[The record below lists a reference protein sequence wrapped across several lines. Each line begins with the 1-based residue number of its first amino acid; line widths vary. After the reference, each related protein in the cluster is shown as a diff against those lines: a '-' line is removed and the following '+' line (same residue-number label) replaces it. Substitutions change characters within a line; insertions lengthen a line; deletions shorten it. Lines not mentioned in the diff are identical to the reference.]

1 MVRLHCHQITNI
13 FILYKTMQR
22 RDSLE
27 STTKIPRLSKGST
40 RKFRT
45 RRSQTSFSSASD
57 AFAEDEPTKG
67 QPDLSVIEMKL
78 RSEKNLD
85 GNQGRSAEAEPA
97 SGTLVDPFDE
107 GERTLIRPDF
117 EPDEVL
123 EREEV
128 ERTEETSE
136 RSEVEPRE
144 EVLFKGM
151 SKSETKSHRWRGE
164 YSHSASTHS
173 SLAKQ
178 SNNAMMSS
186 ISPSEEQPGSKA
198 KKSWRSLYDERMA
211 SLPTVGLTSSY
222 DYPETSHPDVD
233 FTPCPRNEK
242 SRKASSVS
250 PTRPMSDGITMGAS
264 STFDRLMTSMHKQ
277 KDGASSSTRLPPQL
291 TSSSLGLSPSL
302 GAAGDISDMFAGVM
316 NGLDE
321 LRRDMTK
328 KIDQV
333 DERAHHG
340 RESLK
345 DELTHVKSQARFD
358 QAQLIRNT
366 DQCLAES
373 LAQAKKESEERE
385 ARMTRE
391 IERLLND
398 HDSTYA
404 QTMTGL
410 EKRLD
415 AKSDLMMRKLDAIL
429 NGSSWQEH
437 SNSRERSRHANVADG
452 TGNNAR
458 AQQSSRTN
466 YEHRNKE
473 WPRAA
478 PQRPGWT
485 NPVPPEAEATPE
497 TRLPTVPQ
505 VSSVPDLTTVS
516 QDTTMYASMFE
527 PLNRSLETFITKLS
541 KSTEREERSR
551 RTLKKPKS
559 YKDESDGCID
569 TWIEVM
575 KLHFEEE
582 NLSKKQECSAL
593 TSNLEGTA
601 LNCVMAKRANE
612 RDSARKIFDIL
623 LNRFGSGVQGHQ
635 AMVKF
640 EKRRQRDEESIDKFL
655 DDLELLRRRSNPDER
670 ISERNLAIASK
681 FMDGVRSEELKTM
694 LATHF
699 TLSLDQ
705 VPTPDD
711 LRMKSREYLLIKPRA
726 QNRYSNYG
734 NYSGTNT
741 GANSSWYKP
750 RDEMD
755 KRRSCAN
762 CGSMDHHV
770 SAYSAYKQNMKAIGY
785 FLEDAD
791 ATDEDHE
798 EYVRGL
804 IMKYGPRCFFCNLEG
819 HFKSDCT
826 QFWDAVAD
834 VKHPRH
840 EEALSGVK
848 ASRARL
854 MNEAESRK
862 KETTP
867 NTFTTKKVK
876 TWPDEVVASNLET
889 ESSSPLK
896 VDYGLAARTAL
907 QNVKQDLAT
916 KEVEQWV
923 RSELESTD
931 LREGLNVLSKTT
943 GAEDEREPKKQ
954 GLKLNVISGKTFGM
968 TKAGTKIMSIISV
981 AGHQVVKNLSEPS
994 EITLVHLDIYA
1005 DYLKEKDPKLDS
1017 RAVRALLTTGG
1028 PRLMKV
1034 DGHYIDVHGPYP
1046 ILMNV
1051 DGINIYTKAHI
1062 TDANDQVGRIYI
1074 GQEELKVRRIGH
1086 NAMLEQD
1093 AVHIGCEADLA
1104 AHVLDVQGRQLSVK
1118 GLLDTGAVVSVMPV
1132 KTWTDMGFDR
1142 SDLIPT
1148 NIRLAAA
1155 NQGAIY
1161 VTGRTPIISLQLGGR
1176 HLWMSFLV
1184 VENLDESD
1192 QFILGRDFVLGRSFS
1207 LTQSGLCVSVL
1218 LNTEATTVTIQRGK
1232 KLGYALPLNTDFLS
1246 VENLKKFDVTKCPL
1260 HANQECIMK
1269 RVIELKSS
1277 RKLFSMKSETDDGL
1291 SSCSNFPERPT
1302 EAELAANRP
1311 VLPEIEHL
1319 KGKISDRELDSLRA
1333 VLDRNA
1339 DVFSKHKADIGCCN
1353 FVEHE
1358 IEIEEGSVLHRE
1370 GARRMTPNKS
1380 EACRKEIEMLMEY
1393 DMIEPSKSPWACGV
1407 VMAKKKGGQLRFCCD
1422 FRYLNAVTIK
1432 DAYPIPRIDESLSKL
1447 GDAKF
1452 FTTLDLGSAFWQV
1465 PLRKQDRE
1473 KTGFACELGLFQW
1486 KRMPFGLCN
1495 ATATFQRLMAQALT
1509 SVTKKYGNLI
1519 MCYVDDVVI
1528 ATPTLEDHIE
1538 RLEEV
1543 FSCMKQAGLKC
1554 KPSKCEILR
1563 DSIKYLGRLVDK
1575 HGVRPDPEAVE
1586 AVLTWKAPKTDTQLM
1601 SFLGFANYYREF
1613 IKGYADK
1620 IYPMQRLMRNKGK
1633 KFTWTDEAQVS
1644 FENIKRELCEA
1655 PVLGMPTEKGM
1666 FVLDTD
1672 ASVVA
1677 ISGILHQEQ
1686 EWNGRTVLRP
1696 IAYGSKVLS
1705 DTEMKYGAPKAE
1717 MFAVI
1722 TFVEKY
1728 RAYLGSAPFK
1738 LRVDNRALAWLKTY
1752 SMDQSYIGRWIVRLD
1767 GYHMIIEHR
1776 TRDKHQNADSLSKKT
1791 EFYERL

>member
-1 MVRLHCHQITNI
+1 
-13 FILYKTMQR
+13 
-22 RDSLE
+22 
-27 STTKIPRLSKGST
+27 
-40 RKFRT
+40 
-45 RRSQTSFSSASD
+45 
-57 AFAEDEPTKG
+57 
-67 QPDLSVIEMKL
+67 
-78 RSEKNLD
+78 
-85 GNQGRSAEAEPA
+85 
-97 SGTLVDPFDE
+97 
-107 GERTLIRPDF
+107 
-117 EPDEVL
+117 
-123 EREEV
+123 
-128 ERTEETSE
+128 
-136 RSEVEPRE
+136 
-144 EVLFKGM
+144 
-151 SKSETKSHRWRGE
+151 
-164 YSHSASTHS
+164 
-173 SLAKQ
+173 
-178 SNNAMMSS
+178 
-186 ISPSEEQPGSKA
+186 
-198 KKSWRSLYDERMA
+198 
-211 SLPTVGLTSSY
+211 
-222 DYPETSHPDVD
+222 
-233 FTPCPRNEK
+233 
-242 SRKASSVS
+242 
-250 PTRPMSDGITMGAS
+250 MSDGITMGAS

-277 KDGASSSTRLPPQL
+277 KGGASSSTRLQPQL
-291 TSSSLGLSPSL
+291 TSSSLGLTRPL

-328 KIDQV
+328 RIDQV

-373 LAQAKKESEERE
+373 LAQANKESEERE

-398 HDSTYA
+398 HDNTYA

-437 SNSRERSRHANVADG
+437 SNSRERSRHANVGDG
-452 TGNNAR
+452 TGNSAR
-458 AQQSSRTN
+458 AQQGSRTN

-473 WPRAA
+473 RPRAA

-485 NPVPPEAEATPE
+485 NPVPPEADATPG

-516 QDTTMYASMFE
+516 QDTTIYASMFE

-541 KSTEREERSR
+541 KSTERGERSR

-655 DDLELLRRRSNPDER
+655 DDLELLRRRSNPEER

-750 RDEMD
+750 RDDMD

-770 SAYSAYKQNMKAIGY
+770 SACSTYKQNMKAIGY

-826 QFWDAVAD
+826 QFWVAVAD
-834 VKHPRH
+834 AKHPRH
-840 EEALSGVK
+840 
-848 ASRARL
+848 
-854 MNEAESRK
+854 
-862 KETTP
+862 
-867 NTFTTKKVK
+867 
-876 TWPDEVVASNLET
+876 
-889 ESSSPLK
+889 
-896 VDYGLAARTAL
+896 VD
-907 QNVKQDLAT
+907 
-916 KEVEQWV
+916 
-923 RSELESTD
+923 
-931 LREGLNVLSKTT
+931 
-943 GAEDEREPKKQ
+943 
-954 GLKLNVISGKTFGM
+954 
-968 TKAGTKIMSIISV
+968 
-981 AGHQVVKNLSEPS
+981 
-994 EITLVHLDIYA
+994 
-1005 DYLKEKDPKLDS
+1005 
-1017 RAVRALLTTGG
+1017 
-1028 PRLMKV
+1028 
-1034 DGHYIDVHGPYP
+1034 
-1046 ILMNV
+1046 
-1051 DGINIYTKAHI
+1051 
-1062 TDANDQVGRIYI
+1062 RIYI
-1074 GQEELKVRRIGH
+1074 GKEELKVRRIGH

-1132 KTWTDMGFDR
+1132 KTWTDMGFER

-1161 VTGRTPIISLQLGGR
+1161 VAGRTPIISLQLGGR

-1192 QFILGRDFVLGRSFS
+1192 QFILGRDFVRNFDVTIHLNDGLIRIKDPERKYEKRPLNKILINQAKVPIFLDRKIRLKPNQAVVATFRMRNLNELSNDRQVCLVPNPNSKSSAILGRSFS

-1269 RVIELKSS
+1269 RVNELKSS

-1302 EAELAANRP
+1302 EAELAANKP

-1319 KGKISDRELDSLRA
+1319 KGKISDKELDSLRA
-1333 VLDRNA
+1333 VLNRNA

-1358 IEIEEGSVLHRE
+1358 IEIEEGSVPHRE

-1393 DMIEPSKSPWACGV
+1393 DMIEPSKSPWDCGV

-1601 SFLGFANYYREF
+1601 SFLGFAIYYREF

-1655 PVLGMPTEKGM
+1655 PVLGMPTEKGI

-1791 EFYERL
+1791 EFYERLEEKQANQSEIKDGFSFLDKETYDKLPLTRWLDKSGHPIPGHPDLPVETAAEIKLLARGEPVPLDLLVRSNLVQQELTRLGINSMALLNKTVNVAPDVMGKLRDLLDREVDRHDREWMETMQRLTVTERTEKRPVSIRSRGVERDCRSIVNQLVSSMPKEVLLRTSFTEYGTLNQNQTTEEVRIRSKSSFTRRVHFTDAKEEYEPSPDCSSVDETMSGESDIFEPVKDDSSEESDTFEPVQDDLSGERLTRPPRGKILSGESGSKRPMDRVLSGESRNISNNL